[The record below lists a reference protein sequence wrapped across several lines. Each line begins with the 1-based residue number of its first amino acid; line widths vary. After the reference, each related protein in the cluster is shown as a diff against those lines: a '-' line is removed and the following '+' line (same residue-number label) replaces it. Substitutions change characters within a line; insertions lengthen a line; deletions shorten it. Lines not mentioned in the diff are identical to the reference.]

1 MKTVNDGGK
10 KMKKYTLANH
20 VSIPSIGFGTWK
32 SPNGEIAKTAVIEA
46 IKCGYTHIDTAAI
59 YGNEESVGQAIK
71 EAGVPREKLFITS
84 KVWNDDRG
92 YEKTMKAFEE
102 SMRKLD
108 CDYLDL
114 YLIHWPNPVAFREQ
128 MVEMNNETWR
138 AMEDLYKTG
147 KVKAIGVSNFKRH
160 HLEKLSYTI
169 KPMVNQIEY
178 HIGCLQEETV
188 RYCQSNNIL
197 IEAWSP
203 LGNGK
208 IFACEKMKQFADKY
222 NKSIAQIAIRYILQ
236 KGVLPLP
243 KSITK
248 NRIIENLNVD
258 DFEIS
263 NEDMK
268 ALDHLDI
275 DINSNTD
282 PDTANF

>member
-1 MKTVNDGGK
+1 MKDYV
-10 KMKKYTLANH
+10 LANH
-20 VSIPSIGFGTWK
+20 VSIPCIGFGTWK
-32 SPNGEIAKTAVIEA
+32 SPNGEVAKNAVVDA
-46 IKCGYTHIDTAAI
+46 IKSGYTHIDTAAI

-71 EAGVPREKLFITS
+71 EAGVPREQLFITS

-92 YEKTMKAFEE
+92 YDKTIKAFEE
-102 SMRKLD
+102 TMRKLD

-138 AMEDLYKTG
+138 ALEYLYNTG

-160 HLEKLSYTI
+160 HLEKLSYSI
-169 KPMVNQIEY
+169 KPMVNQIEF
-178 HIGCLQEETV
+178 HIGCLQKDTV
-188 RYCQSNNIL
+188 AYCNENNIL
-197 IEAWSP
+197 VEAWSP

-208 IFACEKMKQFADKY
+208 IFECEPMIAFAKKY
-222 NKSIAQIAIRYILQ
+222 GKSVAQIAIRYVLQ
-236 KGVLPLP
+236 KGALPLP
-243 KSITK
+243 KSVTK
-248 NRIIENLNVD
+248 ERIVENLNVD

-263 NEDMK
+263 SEDMK
-268 ALDHLDI
+268 ALDRLDI